1 MIVLGKII
9 NLEGKKGELRFR
21 PYEGAEALLAPGN
34 EIYLEKEKN
43 LIPYRLESL
52 KKRGREYIIKLAG
65 LDSTEEIL
73 FCLGQEVLFPE
84 ENLPRLAE
92 GEFYE
97 FELIGAAV
105 RTRDQVEV
113 GEVTGFWE
121 VNGKTLMVVEKDRK
135 EILIPFE
142 EAICLSI
149 DVANKLI
156 IIDPPEGLL
165 DLNEI

>member
-9 NLEGKKGELRFR
+9 NLQGKKGELRFR
-21 PYEGAEALLAPGN
+21 PYEGTEALLAPGK
-34 EIYLEKEKN
+34 EIYLKKEKN
-43 LIPYRLESL
+43 LIPYRLESF
-52 KKRGREYIIKLAG
+52 KKKGREYIIKLAG
-65 LDSTEEIL
+65 VNSTEEIL

-97 FELIGAAV
+97 FELIGAIV
-105 RTRDQVEV
+105 RTRDQIEV
-113 GEVTGFWE
+113 GQVAGFFE
-121 VNGKTLMVVEKDRK
+121 ASGKTLMVVEKDRK

-142 EAICLSI
+142 AAICLSI
-149 DVANKLI
+149 DAVNKLI

>member
-9 NLEGKKGELRFR
+9 NLQGKKGELRFR
-21 PYEGAEALLAPGN
+21 PYEGAETLLAPGN
-34 EIYLEKEKN
+34 EIYLKKEKN
-43 LIPYRLESL
+43 LIPYHLESV
-52 KKRGREYIIKLAG
+52 KKKGREYIIKLAG
-65 LDSTEEIL
+65 IDSAEEIL

-97 FELIGAAV
+97 FELIGAVV
-105 RTRDQVEV
+105 RTRDQAEV
-113 GEVTGFWE
+113 GQVAGFFEVS
-121 VNGKTLMVVEKDRK
+121 GKTLMVVEKDKK
-135 EILIPFE
+135 EILVPFE
-142 EAICLSI
+142 AAICLSI
-149 DVANKLI
+149 DIANKLI